1 MTKQQVMKMI
11 TPLNADYF
19 LDNFEKTDG
28 RKERIDFER
37 TMIDQEESF
46 HFEVV
51 GNRTGFIEWNYE
63 TSKFHAFSI
72 PTNVL
77 ETVLKDNLGI
87 SFNPDK
93 HLKLKYV

>member
-1 MTKQQVMKMI
+1 MTKEQVRKNI

-19 LDNFEKTDG
+19 LDNLEKSDGKNYRNGFEKHLIDG
-28 RKERIDFER
+28 E
-37 TMIDQEESF
+37 TY
-46 HFEVV
+46 HFPVV
-51 GNRTGFIEWNYE
+51 GNRTGFIRWNYE